1 MHVQVKL
8 LILRSSMQQKRVN
21 SKLVICWNLLRTI
34 ETLSSQ
40 LNLHRKL
47 HSLHNQYLIIL
58 KATAIIMKILGL
70 TDNEP
75 AQVRIIDINRNKHLT
90 VMLKIV
96 WQHVIIHILTPH
108 NYTCFIHT
116 NLYTHTYTYHYV
128 CDISNIYV
136 S

>member
-21 SKLVICWNLLRTI
+21 SKLVIGWNLLRTI

-40 LNLHRKL
+40 LDLHSKL
-47 HSLHNQYLIIL
+47 RSLHNQHLIIL

-75 AQVRIIDINRNKHLT
+75 AQLHIIDINRNKHLT
-90 VMLKIV
+90 VMLKIA
-96 WQHVIIHILTPH
+96 WQHVIIHILTPRD
-108 NYTCFIHT
+108 YTYFTHT
-116 NLYTHTYTYHYV
+116 NLYTHTVFLIYIY
-128 CDISNIYV
+128 IYV